1 MITTSAELILANK
14 KLIVQ
19 FKAMDK
25 LTNQLI
31 KVNQKLA
38 FQNAEREKRVV
49 ELAFQRNEKVKR
61 AAELLDANKELVIQN
76 KEKNRL
82 ASELLIVNKE
92 LAIQNKEKERRASEL
107 FIANKELSF
116 QNIEKVKRAAELS
129 IANDEIK
136 ENKESQSKN
145 IITLQKMM
153 FMISHELRHPVV
165 QILGLADL
173 LETLKNSPEEAAEM
187 AGLILKSA
195 ETLDKYSRELTAF
208 VHKAELKAK
217 NDLKG

>member
-1 MITTSAELILANK
+1 
-14 KLIVQ
+14 
-19 FKAMDK
+19 
-25 LTNQLI
+25 
-31 KVNQKLA
+31 
-38 FQNAEREKRVV
+38 
-49 ELAFQRNEKVKR
+49 
-61 AAELLDANKELVIQN
+61 
-76 KEKNRL
+76 
-82 ASELLIVNKE
+82 
-92 LAIQNKEKERRASEL
+92 
-107 FIANKELSF
+107 
-116 QNIEKVKRAAELS
+116 
-129 IANDEIK
+129 
-136 ENKESQSKN
+136 
-145 IITLQKMM
+145 MM